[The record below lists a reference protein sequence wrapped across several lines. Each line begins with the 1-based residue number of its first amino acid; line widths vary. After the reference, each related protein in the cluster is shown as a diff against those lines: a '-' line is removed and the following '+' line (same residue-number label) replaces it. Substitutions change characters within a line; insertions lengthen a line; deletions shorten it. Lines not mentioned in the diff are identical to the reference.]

1 MSHYNASLFYPCL
14 GMFVLTFIV
23 LVHMFI
29 TRVVALKSKEVRMSY
44 FRTYSSKIDTL
55 PERMLQASRNFTN
68 LFEVPTLFYMLC
80 LFATVLDQVDQVL
93 IVMAWVYVFI
103 RCFHSFIH
111 LTNNNITYRSISYG
125 LSWLVLI
132 FFSARLALKLMY
144 LNFF

>member
-1 MSHYNASLFYPCL
+1 MSQYNASLFYPCL
-14 GMFVLTFIV
+14 GMLVLTVIV

-55 PERMLQASRNFTN
+55 PDRMLQASRNFTN
-68 LFEVPTLFYMLC
+68 LFEVPTLFYMVC
-80 LFATVLDQVDQVL
+80 LFATVLNQVDQALV
-93 IVMAWVYVFI
+93 VMAWVYVLI
-103 RCFHSFIH
+103 RYFHSFIH

-125 LSWLVLI
+125 ISWIVLI
-132 FFSARLALKLMY
+132 FFTARLTLKLMF